1 MRFLNRTG
9 LYVLPLCL
17 AFVSLATSLTPSLIP
32 RDWQVQGILGG
43 IVMGVGYV
51 IGRLFIAF
59 WRLLELPEPK
69 GRAIAL
75 ARFIAVVPT
84 AMILAWC
91 LFSARDWQN
100 GIRMRMGMDLLES
113 SNTFRMLALALVGFG
128 VLVLF
133 GYALQWLFDRIR
145 FRLYRFM
152 PMRTANLAGFILT
165 ALVLIFLAR
174 DGVIN
179 RVLIGLDDSVTL
191 AQRLFADAPPP
202 PEAQGLTG
210 GAASL
215 VDWGA
220 LGQPGRDY
228 ILGGPDATDIASFT
242 GGEAMTP
249 IRVYVGRAQ
258 ADTAQRRADIALA
271 ELIRQGGFE
280 REVLIVSMP
289 TGTGWM
295 DPGAMDPVEYM
306 HDGNIA
312 TVAVQYSYLQS
323 PLALILETQSGLDQ
337 AAALIST
344 VHRYWRDLPKDAR
357 PRLYVFGL
365 SLGAWSSM
373 HGTDLFVLLDDPIN
387 GALWA
392 GPPFP
397 SVRWQNVVASRN
409 ADSRYVAPVL
419 GDGQLVRFAS
429 HDKDVGG
436 PDGWG
441 DMRIVYLQ
449 YPSDPIVFF
458 TTSAAFRAPQWMK
471 EPRAADISP
480 DMRFTPVVTQLQ
492 LAVDMLLA
500 NTAPEGHGHAY
511 YAADYI
517 GPWVAVT
524 APTGWTAQDT
534 TRLIALCDNGFKN
547 GCYDAPHTASTAIN
561 ERP

>member
-1 MRFLNRTG
+1 MRILHRTG
-9 LYVLPLCL
+9 LYILPLCL
-17 AFVSLATSLTPSLIP
+17 AFLALAASLTPSLIP
-32 RDWQVQGILGG
+32 RDWLVQGVLGG
-43 IVMGVGYV
+43 IVMGLGYL
-51 IGRLFIAF
+51 IGRFFVAC

-69 GRAIAL
+69 GWT
-75 ARFIAVVPT
+75 AVVARLIAGVP
-84 AMILAWC
+84 ASIVLVWC

-100 GIRMRMGMDLLES
+100 GIRERMGMDLLES
-113 SNTFRMLALALVGFG
+113 SNTFRMLALTLVVFGALV
-128 VLVLF
+128 LL
-133 GYALQWLFDRIR
+133 GYALQWLFDRVR
-145 FRLYRFM
+145 FRLYRYM
-152 PMRTANLAGFILT
+152 PKRTANMAGFILT
-165 ALVLIFLAR
+165 ALALIFLAR
-174 DGVIN
+174 DGVMN
-179 RVLIGLDDSVTL
+179 RVIIALDDSVTL

-202 PEAQGLTG
+202 PEARNLTG

-228 ILGGPDATDIASFT
+228 VLSGPDAEDIAAFT
-242 GGEAMTP
+242 GHDPMTP

-258 ADTAQRRADIALA
+258 ADTAQERADIALA

-280 REVLIVSMP
+280 RKVLILAMP

-306 HDGNIA
+306 HGGDIA

-323 PLALILETQSGLDQ
+323 PLALILETRSGLDQ
-337 AAALIST
+337 AEMLIST

-357 PRLYVFGL
+357 PRLYIHGL

-373 HGTDLFVLLDDPIN
+373 HGTDLFVLLDDPID

-409 ADSRYVAPVL
+409 PYSPYVAPVL
-419 GDGQLVRFAS
+419 GDGRLVRFAS
-429 HDKDVGG
+429 HYEDAGG

-441 DMRIVYLQ
+441 NMRIVYLQ
-449 YPSDPIVFF
+449 YASDPIVFF
-458 TTSAAFRAPQWMK
+458 TTSAAFRAPQWMN
-471 EPRAADISP
+471 EPRAPDVSP
-480 DMRFTPVVTQLQ
+480 QMRFIPLVTQLQ
-492 LAVDMLLA
+492 LVVDMLLA

-511 YAADYI
+511 YGPDYI
-517 GPWVAVT
+517 SPWVAVT
-524 APTGWTAQDT
+524 APEGWTAQDT
-534 TRLIALCDNGFKN
+534 ARLIAICDSGFKEGCDN
-547 GCYDAPHTASTAIN
+547 ASI